1 MNIIQSS
8 DNTSIAFEKTGSGP
22 LLIIVTGALN
32 THNFGVPGEMVP
44 FLQEAFTVLTYDRR
58 GRGQSGDT
66 PPYSIEKEIED
77 LAALIDE
84 HGGKAFLYGHS
95 AGAALALFTA
105 AKYPGKV
112 LKVAAYEP
120 PLGGGWLEGKMTDLL
135 IGHFQRQVA
144 RGKKLAVV
152 LRFMRFVG
160 MDEQLIK
167 DTLASEHG
175 QTIIDMAG
183 TLIYEAE
190 IQKASR
196 SFLQSR
202 AACLQMPVLI
212 LAGTKS
218 FKTAP
223 DIMTSFTR
231 AIPKAESRLLEG
243 QTHSVEPGVISPI
256 LLKFFLSPDELIKG

>member
-1 MNIIQSS
+1 MQLIHSK
-8 DNTSIAFEKTGSGP
+8 DGTPIAFEITGSGP

-44 FLQEAFTVLTYDRR
+44 FLLEHFTVLTYDRR

-66 PPYSIEKEIED
+66 PPYSIEKEIQD
-77 LAALIDE
+77 MAALIDH

-95 AGAALALFTA
+95 AGAALSLFTA
-105 AKYPGKV
+105 AAFPEQV

-120 PLGGGWLEGKMTDLL
+120 PLSGGWLERTMTNFL
-135 IGHFQRQVA
+135 ICQIQRQVA
-144 RGKKLAVV
+144 RGKNLAVV
-152 LRFMRFVG
+152 KHFMRFVG

-183 TLIYEAE
+183 TIAYDAE

-196 SFLQSR
+196 PFLKDQ
-202 AACLQMPVLI
+202 AKNLGMPVLM

-218 FKTAP
+218 FKTTPA
-223 DIMTSFTR
+223 IMVSFTR
-231 AIPKAESRLLEG
+231 AIPQAESRLLEG
-243 QTHSVEPGVISPI
+243 QTHSVEAEVISPI
-256 LLKFFLSPDELIKG
+256 LQEFFLRF

>member
-1 MNIIQSS
+1 MNIIHSQ
-8 DNTSIAFEKTGSGP
+8 DNTPIAYETTGSGP

-44 FLQEAFTVLTYDRR
+44 FLQDYFTVLSYDRR

-66 PPYSIEKEIED
+66 PPYAIEKEIQD
-77 LAALIDE
+77 LAALID
-84 HGGKAFLYGHS
+84 HNGGKAFLYGHS

-105 AKYPGKV
+105 APYPDKV
-112 LKVAAYEP
+112 IKVAAYEP
-120 PLGGGWLEGKMTDLL
+120 PLGGGWLERVMTNVL
-135 IGHFQRQVA
+135 IRQIQYQVA
-144 RGKKLAVV
+144 RGKNLAVV

-183 TLIYEAE
+183 TIVYEAE
-190 IQKASR
+190 IQKASKA
-196 SFLQSR
+196 FLQNQ
-202 AACLQMPVLI
+202 AASLPMPILM

-218 FKTAP
+218 FKTTLA
-223 DIMTSFTR
+223 IIASFTKV
-231 AIPKAESRLLEG
+231 IPHAESLILEG
-243 QTHSVEPGVISPI
+243 QTHSVEPEVISPI
-256 LLKFFLSPDELIKG
+256 LLKFF

>member
-1 MNIIQSS
+1 MKIIHSK
-8 DNTSIAFEKTGSGP
+8 DNTPIAYETTGSGP

-32 THNFGVPGEMVP
+32 THNFGVPGDLVP

-66 PPYSIEKEIED
+66 LPYSIEKEIQD
-77 LAALIDE
+77 LQALIDH

-95 AGAALALFTA
+95 AGAALVLFTA
-105 AKYPGKV
+105 AESPEKV

-120 PLGGGWLEGKMTDLL
+120 PLIGGWLERTMTEFF
-135 IGHFQRQVA
+135 IRQV
-144 RGKKLAVV
+144 GKRVTKGENLAVV
-152 LRFMRFVG
+152 KRFMRLVG

-183 TLIYEAE
+183 TIIYEAE
-190 IQKASR
+190 IQKASGT
-196 SFLQSR
+196 FLEDQ
-202 AACLQMPVLI
+202 AKNLTMPVLM
-212 LAGTKS
+212 LAGSKS
-218 FKTAP
+218 FKTSP

-231 AIPKAESRLLEG
+231 AIPQAESRLLEG
-243 QTHSVEPGVISPI
+243 QTHSVEAEVISPI
-256 LLKFFLSPDELIKG
+256 LQEFFLRA

>member
-1 MNIIQSS
+1 MQIIYSQ
-8 DNTSIAFEKTGSGP
+8 DNTPIAYEISGSGL

-44 FLQEAFTVLTYDRR
+44 FLLEHFTVLTYDRR

-66 PPYSIEKEIED
+66 PPYSIEKEIQD
-77 LAALIDE
+77 MAALIDH

-95 AGAALALFTA
+95 AGAALSLFTA
-105 AKYPGKV
+105 AAFPEQV

-120 PLGGGWLEGKMTDLL
+120 PLSGGWLERTMTNFL
-135 IGHFQRQVA
+135 IRQIQRKVA
-144 RGKKLAVV
+144 RGKNLAVV
-152 LRFMRFVG
+152 KHFMRFVG

-183 TLIYEAE
+183 TIAYDAE
-190 IQKASR
+190 IQKASGP
-196 SFLQSR
+196 FLKDQ
-202 AACLQMPVLI
+202 AKNLAMPVLM

-223 DIMTSFTR
+223 DIMASFTQ
-231 AIPKAESRLLEG
+231 AIPRAESRLLER
-243 QTHSVEPGVISPI
+243 QTHSVEAEIISPV
-256 LLKFFLSPDELIKG
+256 LQEFFLRS

>member
-8 DNTSIAFEKTGSGP
+8 DNTPIAYETAGSGP

-44 FLQEAFTVLTYDRR
+44 FLQNHFTVLTYDRR

-66 PPYSIEKEIED
+66 PPYSIEKEVQD
-77 LAALIDE
+77 LAALID
-84 HGGKAFLYGHS
+84 HNGGKAHLYGHS

-105 AKYPGKV
+105 AEFPEKV
-112 LKVAAYEP
+112 LKLAAYEP
-120 PLGGGWLEGKMTDLL
+120 PLSGGWLERKLTDLL
-135 IGHFQRQVA
+135 IWQIRKQVA
-144 RGKKLAVV
+144 KGENLAVV
-152 LRFMRFVG
+152 KRFMRFVG

-183 TLIYEAE
+183 TIVYEAE
-190 IQKASR
+190 IQKASKA
-196 SFLQSR
+196 FLQNQ
-202 AACLQMPVLI
+202 AANLPMPVLM

-218 FKTAP
+218 FKTTLA
-223 DIMTSFTR
+223 IIASFTKV
-231 AIPKAESRLLEG
+231 IPHAESLILEG
-243 QTHSVEPGVISPI
+243 QTHSVEPEVISPI
-256 LLKFFLSPDELIKG
+256 LQEFFLRA

>member
-1 MNIIQSS
+1 MKIIQSQ
-8 DNTSIAFEKTGSGP
+8 DNTPIAYETAGNGP

-44 FLQEAFTVLTYDRR
+44 FLQEHFTVLTYDRR

-66 PPYSIEKEIED
+66 PPYAIEKEIQD
-77 LAALIDE
+77 LAALID
-84 HGGKAFLYGHS
+84 HNGGKAFLYGHS

-105 AKYPGKV
+105 EQFPEKV

-120 PLGGGWLEGKMTDLL
+120 PLGGSWLEKTMTNFLIRQIGK
-135 IGHFQRQVA
+135 QVA
-144 RGKKLAVV
+144 RGENLAVV

-175 QTIIDMAG
+175 PTIIDMAG
-183 TLIYEAE
+183 TIIYEAE
-190 IQKASR
+190 IQKATKA
-196 SFLQSR
+196 FLQNQ
-202 AACLQMPVLI
+202 AASLPMPVLMM
-212 LAGTKS
+212 AGTKS

-223 DIMTSFTR
+223 AIMTSFTL
-231 AIPKAESRLLEG
+231 AIPQAESRLLEG
-243 QTHSVEPGVISPI
+243 QTHSVEPEVISPI
-256 LLKFFLSPDELIKG
+256 LQEFYLRS

>member
-1 MNIIQSS
+1 MNIIHSQ
-8 DNTSIAFEKTGSGP
+8 DNTPIAYVTTGSGP

-44 FLQEAFTVLTYDRR
+44 FLQDHFTVLTYDRR

-66 PPYSIEKEIED
+66 LPYAIEKEIQD
-77 LAALIDE
+77 LATLID
-84 HGGKAFLYGHS
+84 HNGGKAFLYGHS
-95 AGAALALFTA
+95 AGAALALFA
-105 AKYPGKV
+105 AAQFPDKV
-112 LKVAAYEP
+112 MKVAAYEP
-120 PLGGGWLEGKMTDLL
+120 PLGGSWLERVMTNVL
-135 IGHFQRQVA
+135 IRQIQNQVA
-144 RGKKLAVV
+144 RGKNLAVV

-183 TLIYEAE
+183 TIVYEAE
-190 IQKASR
+190 IQKASKA
-196 SFLQSR
+196 FLQNR
-202 AACLQMPVLI
+202 AASLPMPVLM

-223 DIMTSFTR
+223 AIMASFTQV
-231 AIPKAESRLLEG
+231 IPHAESRIIEG
-243 QTHSVEPGVISPI
+243 QTHSVEPEVISPI
-256 LLKFFLSPDELIKG
+256 LQEFFLRA

>member
-1 MNIIQSS
+1 MHIIYSQ
-8 DNTSIAFEKTGSGP
+8 DNTPVAYEISGSGP

-32 THNFGVPGEMVP
+32 SHNFGVPGEMVP
-44 FLQEAFTVLTYDRR
+44 FLLEHFTVLTYDRR

-66 PPYSIEKEIED
+66 PPYSIEKEIQD
-77 LAALIDE
+77 LNALIDH

-105 AKYPGKV
+105 AAHPEKV

-120 PLGGGWLEGKMTDLL
+120 PLSGGWLERTMTSFL
-135 IGHFQRQVA
+135 IRQIQRQVA
-144 RGKKLAVV
+144 RGKNQAVV
-152 LRFMRFVG
+152 ERFMRFVG

-183 TLIYEAE
+183 TIAYEAE
-190 IQKASR
+190 IQKASGL
-196 SFLQSR
+196 FLREQ
-202 AACLQMPVLI
+202 AKNLPMPVLI

-223 DIMTSFTR
+223 AIMASFTR
-231 AIPKAESRLLEG
+231 VIPQAESRLLEG
-243 QTHSVEPGVISPI
+243 QSHSVEAEVISPV
-256 LLKFFLSPDELIKG
+256 LQEFFLRY

>member
-1 MNIIQSS
+1 MHIIYSQ
-8 DNTSIAFEKTGSGP
+8 DNTPVAYEISGSGP

-44 FLQEAFTVLTYDRR
+44 FLQDSFTVLTYDRR
-58 GRGQSGDT
+58 GRGQSGNT
-66 PPYSIEKEIED
+66 PPYSIEKEIQD
-77 LAALIDE
+77 LNALIDH

-95 AGAALALFTA
+95 AGAALALLTA
-105 AKYPGKV
+105 AAFPEQV

-120 PLGGGWLEGKMTDLL
+120 PLSGGWLERTMTNFLIRQIGK
-135 IGHFQRQVA
+135 QVA
-144 RGKKLAVV
+144 RGKNLAVV
-152 LRFMRFVG
+152 KRFMRFVG

-183 TLIYEAE
+183 TIAYEAE
-190 IQKASR
+190 IQKASGP
-196 SFLQSR
+196 FLKVQ
-202 AACLQMPVLI
+202 AKNLGMPVLM

-223 DIMTSFTR
+223 AIMASFTR
-231 AIPKAESRLLEG
+231 VIPQAESRLLEG
-243 QTHSVEPGVISPI
+243 QTHSVEAEVISPV
-256 LLKFFLSPDELIKG
+256 LQEFFLRF

>member
-1 MNIIQSS
+1 MNIIHSQ
-8 DNTSIAFEKTGSGP
+8 DNTPIAYETTGSGP

-44 FLQEAFTVLTYDRR
+44 FLQDYFTVLSYDRR

-66 PPYSIEKEIED
+66 LPYAIEKEMQD
-77 LAALIDE
+77 LAALID
-84 HGGKAFLYGHS
+84 HNGGKAFLYGHS

-105 AKYPGKV
+105 APYPDKV
-112 LKVAAYEP
+112 IKVAAYEP
-120 PLGGGWLEGKMTDLL
+120 PLGGGWLERVMTNVL
-135 IGHFQRQVA
+135 IRQIQNQVA
-144 RGKKLAVV
+144 KGKNLAVV

-183 TLIYEAE
+183 TIVYEAE
-190 IQKASR
+190 IQKASKA
-196 SFLQSR
+196 FLQNR
-202 AACLQMPVLI
+202 AASLPMPVLM

-223 DIMTSFTR
+223 AIMASFTQV
-231 AIPKAESRLLEG
+231 IPHAESRIIEG
-243 QTHSVEPGVISPI
+243 QTHSVEPEVISPI
-256 LLKFFLSPDELIKG
+256 LQEFFLRA